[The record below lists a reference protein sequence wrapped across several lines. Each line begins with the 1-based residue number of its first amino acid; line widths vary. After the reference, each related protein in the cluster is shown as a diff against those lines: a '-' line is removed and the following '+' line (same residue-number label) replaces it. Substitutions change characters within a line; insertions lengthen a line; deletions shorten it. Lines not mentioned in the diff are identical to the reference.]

1 MNNNPIIS
9 VIIPIYKTE
18 KFIKRCLYSLFEQT
32 LKNVEYI
39 LINDC
44 TPDKSIV
51 IAKKIIKSYPDR
63 DIILLENEINI
74 GLAGVRNIGIKIAKG
89 KYIYNADATK
99 KCCFCGVVKC
109 VGRWIFVLFVSKKAN

>member
-51 IAKKIIKSYPDR
+51 IAKKIIKGWQEFA
-63 DIILLENEINI
+63 ILVLKLQKENT
-74 GLAGVRNIGIKIAKG
+74 LS
-89 KYIYNADATK
+89 
-99 KCCFCGVVKC
+99 
-109 VGRWIFVLFVSKKAN
+109 L